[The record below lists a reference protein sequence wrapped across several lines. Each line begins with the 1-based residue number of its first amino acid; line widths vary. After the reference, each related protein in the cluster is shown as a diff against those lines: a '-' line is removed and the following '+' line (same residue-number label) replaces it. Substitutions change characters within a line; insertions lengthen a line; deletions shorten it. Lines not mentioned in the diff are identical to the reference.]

1 MVNLVLC
8 GGAGTRLW
16 PISRTL
22 LPKQFVKFFG
32 EHSLFQRIVLTNSD
46 FCSKQ
51 CIVSNAEQYFLAK
64 EQLHQVGTN
73 KTSFMLEPIG
83 RNTAPAIALACLGLP
98 EDEIVLV
105 SPSDHLIKDV
115 ESYSKAVWHATEL
128 ANSSNLVTFGLK
140 PTGPETGYGYIE
152 ADGEKVKRFI
162 EKPDLETAKK
172 YIASG
177 NFYWNSG
184 IFCFKAGVFLEEL
197 NEYAPAM
204 FAACKEA
211 RKKAAVEDTLVRI
224 HHEDMMNIPADSI
237 DYAVME
243 KSKKVS
249 AVPCSIGWSDL
260 GSFESLYKEL
270 PHNMDGN
277 TEYSHHTSINSKNC
291 LIMGSIAPKKQ
302 IATIDLENVMIV
314 DTADALL
321 VAPLASSQKVKK
333 LVDALKEKH
342 SDLLHTPQ
350 TVIRPWGTYEVLDE
364 EEHFKVKCICVNPGE
379 RLSLQKHMHRSEHW
393 VVVNGMATAT
403 IGEETTYVRP
413 NESIYIS
420 AGTLHRLQNEGIMPL
435 TIVEIQVGEY
445 TGEDDIIRMDDDY
458 ERHK

>member
-1 MVNLVLC
+1 MVNLILC

-32 EHSLFQRIVLTNSD
+32 EHSLFQRIVLVNSD
-46 FCSKQ
+46 FCLEQ
-51 CIVSNAEQYFLAK
+51 YVVSNAEQYFLAR
-64 EQLHQVGTN
+64 EQLQQISAN
-73 KTSFMLEPIG
+73 KASFILEPVG

-105 SPSDHLIKDV
+105 SPSDHLIRDV
-115 ESYSKAVWHATEL
+115 ESYSKAVKRAVEL
-128 ANSSNLVTFGLK
+128 ANSGNLVTFGLK

-152 ADGEKVKRFI
+152 ADGEKVKRFV
-162 EKPDLETAKK
+162 EKPDLEKAKK

-184 IFCFKAGVFLEEL
+184 IFCFKAGVFLSEL
-197 NEYAPAM
+197 NEFAPDM
-204 FAACKEA
+204 LLACKEA
-211 RKKAAVEDTLVRI
+211 RKKAEMESSLVRV
-224 HHEDMMNIPADSI
+224 HHEDMAEIPADSI

-249 AVPCSIGWSDL
+249 VVPCSIGWSDL

-270 PHNMDGN
+270 PHDVNGN
-277 TEYSHHTSINSKNC
+277 TEDKLHIAIDSKNN
-291 LIMGSIAPKKQ
+291 LVMSSKRQ
-302 IATIDLENVMIV
+302 ITTIDLENMMVV

-321 VAPLASSQKVKK
+321 VAPLASSQKVKN
-333 LVDALKEKH
+333 LVENLKGRRP
-342 SDLLHTPQ
+342 DLLHTPQ
-350 TVIRPWGTYEVLDE
+350 TVIRPWGTYTVLDE
-364 EEHFKVKCICVNPGE
+364 GFRFKIKCISVNPGA
-379 RLSLQKHMHRSEHW
+379 RLSLQRHIHRSEHW
-393 VVVNGMATAT
+393 VVVSGMATAT
-403 IGEETTYVRP
+403 IGTQTFFVRP
-413 NESIYIS
+413 NESTYIPS
-420 AGTLHRLQNEGIMPL
+420 GTNHRLQNEGKLPL
-435 TIVEIQVGEY
+435 IIVEIQVGEY

>member
-1 MVNLVLC
+1 
-8 GGAGTRLW
+8 
-16 PISRTL
+16 

-32 EHSLFQRIVLTNSD
+32 EHSLFQRIVLVNSD
-46 FCSKQ
+46 FCPEQ
-51 CIVSNAEQYFLAK
+51 HIVSNAEQYFLAK
-64 EQLHQVGTN
+64 EQLQQIGAN
-73 KTSFMLEPIG
+73 KTSFILEPVG

-98 EDEIVLV
+98 EDEVILV

-115 ESYSKAVWHATEL
+115 ESYSKAVKHAIEL
-128 ANSSNLVTFGLK
+128 ANSGNLVTFGLE

-152 ADGEKVKRFI
+152 ADGEKAKRFI

-184 IFCFKAGVFLEEL
+184 IFCFKAGVFLSEL
-197 NEYAPAM
+197 DEFAPEM
-204 FAACKEA
+204 LLACKEA
-211 RKKAAVEDTLVRI
+211 RKKSEIENSLVRI
-224 HHEDMMNIPADSI
+224 HHEDMAEIPADSI

-249 AVPCSIGWSDL
+249 VVPCSIGWSDL

-270 PHNMDGN
+270 PHNVNGN
-277 TEYSHHTSINSKNC
+277 TEDKFHIAIDSKNN
-291 LIMGSIAPKKQ
+291 LVMSSNRQ
-302 IATIDLENVMIV
+302 IATIDLENMMVV

-333 LVDALKEKH
+333 LVENLKEKH

-350 TVIRPWGTYEVLDE
+350 TVIRPWGTYTVLDE
-364 EEHFKVKCICVNPGE
+364 GFHFKIKCISVNPGA
-379 RLSLQKHMHRSEHW
+379 RLSLQKHIHRSEHW
-393 VVVNGMATAT
+393 VVVSGMATAT
-403 IGEETTYVRP
+403 IGTQIFFVRP
-413 NESIYIS
+413 NESTYIPS
-420 AGTLHRLQNEGIMPL
+420 GTNHRLQNEGKLPL

>member
-1 MVNLVLC
+1 MVNLILC

-32 EHSLFQRIVLTNSD
+32 EHSLFQRIALVNSD
-46 FCSKQ
+46 FCLEQ
-51 CIVSNAEQYFLAK
+51 HIVSNAEQYFLAK
-64 EQLHQVGTN
+64 EQLQQIGAN
-73 KTSFMLEPIG
+73 KTSFILEPVG

-98 EDEIVLV
+98 EDEVILV

-115 ESYSKAVWHATEL
+115 ESYSKAVKRAIEL
-128 ANSSNLVTFGLK
+128 ANSGNLVTFGLK

-152 ADGEKVKRFI
+152 ADGEKAKRFI

-172 YIASG
+172 YIANG

-184 IFCFKAGVFLEEL
+184 IFCFKAGVFLSEL
-197 NEYAPAM
+197 DKFAPEM
-204 FAACKEA
+204 LLACKEA
-211 RKKAAVEDTLVRI
+211 RKKSEIENSLVRI
-224 HHEDMMNIPADSI
+224 HHNDMAEIPADSI

-249 AVPCSIGWSDL
+249 VVPCSIGWSDL

-270 PHNMDGN
+270 PHNVNGN
-277 TEYSHHTSINSKNC
+277 TEDKLHIAIDSKNN
-291 LIMGSIAPKKQ
+291 LVMSSNRQ
-302 IATIDLENVMIV
+302 IATIDLENMMVV

-333 LVDALKEKH
+333 LVENLKEKH

-350 TVIRPWGTYEVLDE
+350 TVIRPWGTYTVLDE
-364 EEHFKVKCICVNPGE
+364 GFHFKIKCISVNPGA
-379 RLSLQKHMHRSEHW
+379 RLSLQKHIHRSEHW
-393 VVVNGMATAT
+393 VVVSGMATAT
-403 IGEETTYVRP
+403 IGTQIFFVRP
-413 NESIYIS
+413 NESTYIPS
-420 AGTLHRLQNEGIMPL
+420 GTNHRLQNEGKLPL

-445 TGEDDIIRMDDDY
+445 TGEDDIIRVDDDY

>member
-1 MVNLVLC
+1 MVNLILC

-32 EHSLFQRIVLTNSD
+32 EHSLFQRIVLANSS
-46 FCSKQ
+46 FCQ
-51 CIVSNAEQYFLAK
+51 EQHIVSNAEQYFLAK
-64 EQLHQVGTN
+64 EQLQQIDAN
-73 KTSFMLEPIG
+73 KASFILEPVG

-115 ESYSKAVWHATEL
+115 ESYSKAVEHATEL
-128 ANSSNLVTFGLK
+128 ANSGNLVTFGLK

-172 YIASG
+172 YVASG

-184 IFCFKAGVFLEEL
+184 IFCFKAGVFLSEL
-197 NEYAPAM
+197 NEFAREM
-204 FAACKEA
+204 FLACKEA
-211 RKKAAVEDTLVRI
+211 RKKAEIESSLVRI
-224 HHEDMMNIPADSI
+224 HHEDMAEIPSDSI

-249 AVPCSIGWSDL
+249 VVSCSIGWSDL

-270 PHNMDGN
+270 PHNIDGN
-277 TEYSHHTSINSKNC
+277 TEDKFHIAIDSKNN
-291 LIMGSIAPKKQ
+291 LVMSSKRQ
-302 IATIDLENVMIV
+302 IATIDLENMMIV
-314 DTADALL
+314 DTEDALL

-333 LVDALKEKH
+333 LVENLKGKC

-350 TVIRPWGTYEVLDE
+350 TVIRPWGTYTVLDE
-364 EEHFKVKCICVNPGE
+364 GFHFKIKCISVNPGA
-379 RLSLQKHMHRSEHW
+379 RLSLQKHIHRSEHW
-393 VVVNGMATAT
+393 VVVSGMATAT
-403 IGEETTYVRP
+403 IGTQTFFVRS
-413 NESIYIS
+413 NESTYIPS
-420 AGTLHRLQNEGIMPL
+420 GTNHRLQNEGKLPL
-435 TIVEIQVGEY
+435 IIVEIQVGEY

>member
-1 MVNLVLC
+1 MINLILC

-22 LPKQFVKFFG
+22 LPKQFVKIFG
-32 EHSLFQRIVLTNSD
+32 EHSLFQRIALVNSD

-51 CIVSNAEQYFLAK
+51 CIVSNAEQYFLAR
-64 EQLHQVGTN
+64 EQLQAIGLD
-73 KTSFMLEPIG
+73 KTSYMLEPIG
-83 RNTAPAIALACLGLP
+83 RNTAPAIALACLDLSP
-98 EDEIVLV
+98 NDIVLV
-105 SPSDHLIKDV
+105 SPSDHLIRDA
-115 ESYSKAVWHATEL
+115 ESYSKAVKRAGEL
-128 ANSSNLVTFGLK
+128 AELGNLVTFGLK
-140 PTGPETGYGYIE
+140 PIEPETGYGYIE
-152 ADGEKVKRFI
+152 AKGESVKRFV

-172 YIASG
+172 YIADG

-184 IFCFKAGVFLEEL
+184 IFCFKAGVFLSEL

-204 FAACKEA
+204 FGACKEA
-211 RKKAAVEDTLVRI
+211 RKKAATEDSLVRV

-249 AVPCSIGWSDL
+249 VVPCSIGWSDL

-270 PHNMDGN
+270 PHDIDGN
-277 TEYSHHTSINSKNC
+277 TEYPHHTSINSKNC
-291 LIMGSIAPKKQ
+291 LIMGNPASNRE
-302 IATIDLENVMIV
+302 IATIDLENMMIV
-314 DTADALL
+314 DTIDALL

-333 LVDALKEKH
+333 LVDNLKEKH

-350 TVIRPWGTYEVLDE
+350 TVIRPWGTYEVIDE
-364 EEHFKVKCICVNPGE
+364 GERFKVKCICVNPGE

-393 VVVNGMATAT
+393 VVVSGMATAT
-403 IGEETTYVRP
+403 IGEETAYVRP

-435 TIVEIQVGEY
+435 IIIEVQVGEY
-445 TGEDDIIRMDDDY
+445 NGEDDIIRMDDDY
-458 ERHK
+458 KRHK